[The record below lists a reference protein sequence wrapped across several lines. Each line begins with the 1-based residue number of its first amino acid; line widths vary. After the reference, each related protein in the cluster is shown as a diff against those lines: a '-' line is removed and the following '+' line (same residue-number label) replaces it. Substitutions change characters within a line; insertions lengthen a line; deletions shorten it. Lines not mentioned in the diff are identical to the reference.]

1 MSSPFYFSLA
11 QDKIRDR
18 PGIARDIGV
27 IQLIKEIM
35 GNKQGKQSHRS
46 VKEIQKLRKQNQ
58 EEKEN
63 GQEPIPIRTAPGH
76 ETYNVPAST
85 DPLQAA
91 AMQMVRYSRGTQRYK
106 VVHLLR

>member
-1 MSSPFYFSLA
+1 
-11 QDKIRDR
+11 
-18 PGIARDIGV
+18 
-27 IQLIKEIM
+27 M

-63 GQEPIPIRTAPGH
+63 SQEPIPIRTAPGH
-76 ETYNVPAST
+76 EPYNVPAGT

-91 AMQMVRYSRGTQRYK
+91 AMQMVRNFQVLGLFCFGHCGLHFNPK
-106 VVHLLR
+106 PLI

>member
-1 MSSPFYFSLA
+1 
-11 QDKIRDR
+11 
-18 PGIARDIGV
+18 
-27 IQLIKEIM
+27 M

-63 GQEPIPIRTAPGH
+63 SQEPIPIHTAPGH
-76 ETYNVPAST
+76 EPYNVPAGT

-91 AMQMVRYSRGTQRYK
+91 AMQMVRNA
-106 VVHLLR
+106 